1 MKRFMDD
8 ILLVYAKTPAWDSEK
23 FVKDFVTSE
32 CYQKPLKLEEGKE
45 GTFLETRY
53 LVENGDIKHKLKNDN
68 EGGKDSVW
76 RYQHW
81 FSNTAFMQKRA
92 TLTAC
97 LQKAHQ
103 MASDPQRVREGAL
116 DKIAEFRRLRYPL
129 SVLQK
134 ACNVLGATSGEGMW
148 ITVRNALR

>member
-8 ILLVYAKTPAWDSEK
+8 IIMVYAQTPTWDSEQ
-23 FVKDFVTSE
+23 FVADFVASE
-32 CYQKPLKLEEGKE
+32 CYQQPLKLEEGKDD
-45 GTFLETRY
+45 TFLETRFW
-53 LVENGDIKHKLKNDN
+53 VKDQQIKHKLKNDN
-68 EGGKDSVW
+68 EGGKDTVW

-81 FSNTAFMQKRA
+81 YSNTAFMQKRA

-97 LQKAHQ
+97 LRKVQN

-134 ACNVLGATSGEGMW
+134 ACNYLGASSGEGMW